1 MANWEE
7 NEDVL
12 RYLNNN
18 ENTIDDIAKA
28 YYVRDVNG
36 FDLNFRDVF
45 NNAINKLNFNTDKLI
60 LNKYIAGLPNI
71 NKDITYT
78 EFYNNQINSSEIK
91 EKVERLENL
100 KEYLDNNNHLGF
112 YQNLTKYE
120 LEYLGW

>member
-1 MANWEE
+1 MATWEE

-28 YYVRDVNG
+28 YYVRDVDG

-91 EKVERLENL
+91 EKIERLGNL

>member
-36 FDLNFRDVF
+36 FDLNFKDVF